1 MSHSD
6 VVDLRT
12 FPDCPRRGRQP
23 DMTSWEMRSL
33 CDSSEDVLG
42 AGLGVDLDAAQGRMS
57 KTAMPVRGPVRRRG
71 RGLRARAR
79 ASMLVLRSGA
89 MALLGAIALL
99 GASALLPSLGA
110 HAQESNAPSSITL
123 KGSVSYTDQSSTTCE
138 EANPPITG
146 PFAGQNP
153 LTCHAES
160 APTDSN
166 GQCTLQ
172 GMTLLTKQG
181 NTCYYCATPTPLVD
195 GIVIPIDDIE
205 QASQQGYLCGIDEFD
220 QCKAV
225 CGRTNGSGPYEPP
238 SGTVPNGSP
247 IPPLIPGGLN
257 VPGSG
262 PGAGPTIEG
271 APLQG
276 GVKQPSNPIVDTG
289 QYLQGMMAGLG
300 GCVQGFGSLIA
311 GAGYFAQGDF
321 VHAAQ
326 AWGVT
331 PGESMTLKTIY
342 AEMTAPVIGS
352 GSDPYTSGVTAGR
365 RLCAYGLVP
374 GVAKAAGTALKGAV
388 SGPKA
393 PPVLQGQALQDAL
406 NKTPKQLANQTVQLT
421 KGTAKLGAYVA
432 DGSFAAVFK
441 NGAGKVIK
449 LSKNGPDTM
458 GYGPDSILGQK
469 DGAAILQG
477 IEGVET
483 PEVSGYQAAGPNSPA
498 SIIADDVSTPPDSF
512 TLSSARYQKLTPA
525 LQGQAVAVV
534 TQASN
539 AIAKGGYVML
549 DPNPSN
555 FMLQPV
561 GNAYKAIIHDPDMI
575 MTPAQVKALPSGSPQ
590 LSILQ
595 AALDLGDAP
604 NLLSQGFT
612 AESIMNVINTAR
624 IKLLT
629 GITNVPSDTLPP
641 APAPQ

>member
-1 MSHSD
+1 M
-6 VVDLRT
+6 
-12 FPDCPRRGRQP
+12 
-23 DMTSWEMRSL
+23 
-33 CDSSEDVLG
+33 
-42 AGLGVDLDAAQGRMS
+42 
-57 KTAMPVRGPVRRRG
+57 
-71 RGLRARAR
+71 
-79 ASMLVLRSGA
+79 
-89 MALLGAIALL
+89 
-99 GASALLPSLGA
+99 
-110 HAQESNAPSSITL
+110 
-123 KGSVSYTDQSSTTCE
+123 
-138 EANPPITG
+138 
-146 PFAGQNP
+146 
-153 LTCHAES
+153 
-160 APTDSN
+160 
-166 GQCTLQ
+166 
-172 GMTLLTKQG
+172 
-181 NTCYYCATPTPLVD
+181 
-195 GIVIPIDDIE
+195 DDIQ
-205 QASQQGYLCGIDEFD
+205 QASLQGYLCGVDEFD

-238 SGTVPNGSP
+238 SGTVPNGNP
-247 IPPLIPGGLN
+247 IPPPIPGGLN

-262 PGAGPTIEG
+262 PGPGPTLEG
-271 APLQG
+271 VPQPGPPPVAGAANPCLPFGPGGYDYCANPTQPPGCVCNKPTTASNKPPAPLQG

-374 GVAKAAGTALKGAV
+374 GVAKAAGTALKGL

-393 PPVLQGQALQDAL
+393 PVIEGQALQNAL
-406 NKTPKQLANQTVQLT
+406 NENPKGLANQTVQLT
-421 KGTAKLGAYVA
+421 KGTAKLGDYVA

-441 NGAGKVIK
+441 YGVGKVIK
-449 LSKNGPDTM
+449 LSKNGPNTL
-458 GYGPDSILGQK
+458 GYGPDSILGQQN
-469 DGAAILQG
+469 GAAILKG

-483 PEVSGYQAAGPNSPA
+483 PQVSGYQPAGPNSPA
-498 SIIADDVSTPPDSF
+498 SIIAEDVSTKYPGSF
-512 TLSSARYQKLTPA
+512 TLSSAGYQKLAPT
-525 LQGQAVAVV
+525 LQAQAVDAV

-539 AIAKGGYVML
+539 AIAKSGHVML

-555 FMLQPV
+555 FTLQLV

-575 MTPAQVKALPSGSPQ
+575 MTPAQVKALPPGSPQ
-590 LSILQ
+590 LSVLQ

-612 AESIMNVINTAR
+612 AESIMNAINTAR
-624 IKLLT
+624 IKWLT

-641 APAPQ
+641 APH